1 MQMVVH
7 VYVFS
12 IGLLGF
18 VDTAQDCL
26 VYDVGG
32 DDAAPRSPPITLNH
46 HVTIGIFKGHHR
58 GKNSRFVVTTNR
70 SSGGSVEFE
79 VYLEAGGKTFVLMFN
94 RGEMRLLQESARSSE
109 MGRANIPLRDTPGRW
124 QYVGVMVSGGWV
136 MVMSP
141 ERGEEAVFQMQL
153 GVDTARCQLS
163 LSSTSRLA
171 ITYNCMPGCPV
182 VVRSGSVVSDD
193 LPLVRS
199 RSLYLSPDA
208 AQYTAIFKV
217 EVETEMAKDTLL
229 LEVRRG
235 LLRPQEWN
243 RVDVN
248 VEARHDEVEVWLEVN
263 GEGRASDT
271 LGGRLISSTLG
282 VEELAYASLSTLCRP
297 ATPSHQETSEI
308 QQAGSC
314 SWNLVWTLVGITNL
328 LLVLLAGSC
337 CALYRKSSGQSGIS
351 AESVGLA
358 VRGSTGILR
367 TNREMARSYHHY
379 EEVDTL
385 RGNSRGPPSVVEDTK
400 KSTNPPEHKA
410 SPLAKPLEN
419 IAEEDLDLGS
429 GYCLMSARI
438 YQNDPLNS

>member
-297 ATPSHQETSEI
+297 ATPSHQ
-308 QQAGSC
+308 G
-314 SWNLVWTLVGITNL
+314 
-328 LLVLLAGSC
+328 
-337 CALYRKSSGQSGIS
+337 
-351 AESVGLA
+351 
-358 VRGSTGILR
+358 
-367 TNREMARSYHHY
+367 EMARSYHHY